1 MKPLWIRFQKQW
13 KIILFCFALSA
24 LFLLICTKSSF
35 LYPINDWNDSNCF
48 FTVGKGMMQGK
59 VPYRDLFEQKGP
71 LLYFI
76 HGLASLISFDSFLG
90 VFFFEILSFGI
101 FLWFSYR
108 IIFLFSQKA
117 YTYVLLP
124 VLSVAVLSSS
134 SFCKGDS
141 AEEFCLPLLSASLFY
156 LLRYMKKKERSPM
169 SYLTVMFQG
178 ILAGCVLWIKYTMLG
193 FWFAWMMMVFLD
205 TLRQKQIKRAF
216 FSCIMFLLGM
226 ILTAVPWVVYFAC
239 NHALYDF
246 INAYFYVNIFGYSH
260 PMGVPSRLVFML
272 VMLCLE
278 FVKNLLFSL
287 PAVAGVIYFA
297 SSKRMLPD
305 PMARIS
311 VIVCFLF
318 LIAGVYGG
326 GSAYPY
332 YFLIFAPFASLG
344 YLPAIHFLVHQWHW
358 KGNWVCQN
366 KKMGYSV
373 LTLFLFAVCLVLSP
387 NTRDLGTKKED
398 LVQYQFAEI
407 IRQTPGATLLNYG
420 FLDGGF
426 YTASGIIPQ
435 TKYFCKLNMT
445 VDRYPEMMQEQ
456 NRYLEEKMVDYVV
469 MEWSEDKNRS
479 QFKLDYLRENYEMV
493 AEQEGS
499 FDGQGKKYILY
510 RLKDEN

>member
-1 MKPLWIRFQKQW
+1 MITMKPLWIRFQKQW

-178 ILAGCVLWIKYTMLG
+178 
-193 FWFAWMMMVFLD
+193 
-205 TLRQKQIKRAF
+205 
-216 FSCIMFLLGM
+216 S
-226 ILTAVPWVVYFAC
+226 
-239 NHALYDF
+239 
-246 INAYFYVNIFGYSH
+246 
-260 PMGVPSRLVFML
+260 
-272 VMLCLE
+272 
-278 FVKNLLFSL
+278 
-287 PAVAGVIYFA
+287 
-297 SSKRMLPD
+297 
-305 PMARIS
+305 
-311 VIVCFLF
+311 
-318 LIAGVYGG
+318 
-326 GSAYPY
+326 
-332 YFLIFAPFASLG
+332 
-344 YLPAIHFLVHQWHW
+344 
-358 KGNWVCQN
+358 
-366 KKMGYSV
+366 
-373 LTLFLFAVCLVLSP
+373 
-387 NTRDLGTKKED
+387 
-398 LVQYQFAEI
+398 
-407 IRQTPGATLLNYG
+407 
-420 FLDGGF
+420 
-426 YTASGIIPQ
+426 
-435 TKYFCKLNMT
+435 
-445 VDRYPEMMQEQ
+445 
-456 NRYLEEKMVDYVV
+456 
-469 MEWSEDKNRS
+469 
-479 QFKLDYLRENYEMV
+479 
-493 AEQEGS
+493 
-499 FDGQGKKYILY
+499 
-510 RLKDEN
+510 

>member
-24 LFLLICTKSSF
+24 LFLLICTKASF

-76 HGLASLISFDSFLG
+76 HGLASLISFDSFFG

-108 IIFLFSQKA
+108 IILLFSQKA
-117 YTYVLLP
+117 YAYVLLP

-260 PMGVPSRLVFML
+260 PMGVPSQAGIYAGHAVPGVCQEPIIFSSCGSGGNLFCEFQTNASRSYGKDLRDCMFFVPHCGCL
-272 VMLCLE
+272 WRGLC
-278 FVKNLLFSL
+278 VSLLFSDFCPVRFL
-287 PAVAGVIYFA
+287 GIFT
-297 SSKRMLPD
+297 SD
-305 PMARIS
+305 PFP
-311 VIVCFLF
+311 C
-318 LIAGVYGG
+318 
-326 GSAYPY
+326 
-332 YFLIFAPFASLG
+332 
-344 YLPAIHFLVHQWHW
+344 
-358 KGNWVCQN
+358 
-366 KKMGYSV
+366 
-373 LTLFLFAVCLVLSP
+373 T
-387 NTRDLGTKKED
+387 
-398 LVQYQFAEI
+398 
-407 IRQTPGATLLNYG
+407 
-420 FLDGGF
+420 
-426 YTASGIIPQ
+426 
-435 TKYFCKLNMT
+435 
-445 VDRYPEMMQEQ
+445 
-456 NRYLEEKMVDYVV
+456 
-469 MEWSEDKNRS
+469 
-479 QFKLDYLRENYEMV
+479 
-493 AEQEGS
+493 
-499 FDGQGKKYILY
+499 
-510 RLKDEN
+510 